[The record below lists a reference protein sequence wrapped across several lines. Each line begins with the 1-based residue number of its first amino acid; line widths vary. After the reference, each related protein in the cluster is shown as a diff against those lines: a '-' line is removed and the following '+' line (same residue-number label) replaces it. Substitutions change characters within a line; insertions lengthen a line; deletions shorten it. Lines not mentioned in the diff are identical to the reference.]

1 MVKTPLEELITNAPS
16 EAIDLLEMMFT
27 YDPNN
32 RPTATQ
38 CLDHDFFAGFDA
50 PVHIKAKNSISNP
63 KPIVNKTNKLISSKL
78 MRMNS
83 KKFEH
88 ERHERHERQKSPYL
102 SKTSE
107 NEKDSSGRQLVYSK
121 LNKFPPVKSE
131 IGSGFYIKNKPIKS
145 PGTPT
150 SSTNSHALYKGNK
163 FSSK

>member
-1 MVKTPLEELITNAPS
+1 MVKTPLEDLITNAPS
-16 EAIDLLEMMFT
+16 EAIDLLEKMFT

-38 CLDHDFFAGFDA
+38 CLEHEFFAGFDA
-50 PVHIKAKNSISNP
+50 PIHIKSKASVSSP
-63 KPIVNKTNKLISSKL
+63 KSMANKTNKLLSSKL

-83 KKFEH
+83 KKYE
-88 ERHERHERQKSPYL
+88 HERQKSPYL

-107 NEKDSSGRQLVYSK
+107 QGRDSSGKQFAYTK
-121 LNKFPPVKSE
+121 LNKMPPVKSE

-150 SSTNSHALYKGNK
+150 SSTNSHALNIGNK
-163 FSSK
+163 YNTK